1 LRVAIVG
8 GGTAGLAC
16 AHYLDGRAD
25 VTLYEAAP
33 RLGGHVH
40 AVSVGGVAVET
51 GFLAIHRSRYPE
63 LVALF
68 ERFGVRTAPTGVG
81 LGIWDEASG
90 EVFDNHAWF
99 DRLKGP
105 ARGHMADLVRRV
117 IRGTLPNVRLD
128 AFLAERG
135 YEAAIAREVLCPS
148 IAALWG
154 FQPAEV
160 MAMSARTVG
169 DMLDRFFTT
178 AHQEPFERVDPST
191 DDWLARL
198 VGSLR
203 CRILVG
209 TPVHGI
215 RGTTLGGET
224 YDAVVVATHA
234 DTAFK
239 LLEDPTTAER
249 EVLGAFGYH
258 RSTSVVH
265 TDASILPAL
274 RRDYNYR
281 ALGDRSFVTWDM
293 RSIQGVDAD
302 VFVTVGPRGFTGMI
316 DPGLELTRV
325 DYAHPASPP
334 AAVEARARL
343 GELKGTGRVYCGS
356 YFGSTGSNEC
366 AVASAKRAAEA
377 VLALQER
384 I

>member
-1 LRVAIVG
+1 MRVAIVG

-16 AHYLDGRAD
+16 AHYLDGRAE

-81 LGIWDEASG
+81 LGIWDETAG

-99 DRLKGP
+99 GRLAGP
-105 ARGHMADLVRRV
+105 ARGHLADLVRRV

-135 YEAAIAREVLCPS
+135 YDGAIAREVLWPS

-178 AHQEPFERVDPST
+178 AHEEPFERVDPST
-191 DDWLARL
+191 DDWLSRL
-198 VGSLR
+198 VGSLS
-203 CRILVG
+203 CRIVLG
-209 TPVHGI
+209 TPIQGI
-215 RGTTLGGET
+215 QGTTLGGET
-224 YDAVVVATHA
+224 YDAVVLATHA
-234 DTAFK
+234 DVA
-239 LLEDPTTAER
+239 LAALADASSSER
-249 EVLGAFGYH
+249 ELLGAFTYN

-265 TDASILPAL
+265 TDATVLPAL

-302 VFVTVGPRGFTGMI
+302 VFVTVGPRGFSGVI
-316 DPGLELTRV
+316 DPALEVARV

-343 GELKGTGRVYCGS
+343 AELNGPGRFYCGS